1 MTTPPMY
8 EWIGWAAQLACT
20 FEALAEKPGNV
31 TRFKDCANLKLEDFM
46 VSVTAI
52 GPAFMASPELSVG
65 ETILRAARSTK
76 LLAGVNTNIGIL
88 LLLAPLARAAS
99 LGDMKNLRG
108 ALRQV
113 LADLTVEDARLAF
126 QAICLAAPEGLD
138 EVEEGDVRTT
148 RINVTLREA
157 MAMAKDRDSLASE
170 YVTDFAIVFDIG
182 LPCFKKLWTEG
193 RRFSEV
199 IVQTFL
205 TILAQVPDT
214 DIARKLD
221 REAATHISEQ
231 AARILADGGIFSPE
245 GRQALAGFDE
255 QLRDKERRF
264 NPGTTA
270 DLVTAVLFVFLV
282 TEGKPEDVP
291 VILARW

>member
-1 MTTPPMY
+1 MTTPLY
-8 EWIGWAAQLACT
+8 EWIGWAAQLACM

-46 VSVTAI
+46 ASAAAI
-52 GPAFMASPELSVG
+52 GPAFMASPGLLVG

-76 LLAGVNTNIGIL
+76 RLAGVNTNIGIL

-99 LGDMKNLRG
+99 LGNVENLRG
-108 ALRQV
+108 SLRQV

-126 QAICLAAPEGLD
+126 QGICLAAPEGLD
-138 EVEEGDVRTT
+138 EVAKGDVRTT
-148 RINVTLREA
+148 QVNVTLREA

-182 LPCFKKLWTEG
+182 LPCFTRLWTEG
-193 RRFSEV
+193 RRFSES

-221 REAATHISEQ
+221 RKAAAHVSEQ
-231 AARILADGGIFSPE
+231 AARILAHGGIFSPE
-245 GRQALAGFDE
+245 GRQALASFDE

-291 VILARW
+291 AILARW